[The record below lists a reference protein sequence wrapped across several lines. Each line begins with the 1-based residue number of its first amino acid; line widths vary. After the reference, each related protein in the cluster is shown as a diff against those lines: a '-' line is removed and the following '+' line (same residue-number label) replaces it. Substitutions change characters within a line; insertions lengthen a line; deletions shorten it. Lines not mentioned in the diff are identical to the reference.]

1 MPNQAQLE
9 AHPAAN
15 LFPLLQGEELAAL
28 VADVKAHGLR
38 VPIVLHEG
46 KVLDGRNRHAA
57 CRLAGVEPR
66 FEEWAGEDP
75 AAYVISANIHRRHLT
90 ESQRAMLLAEVRR
103 ACPNWDIRKA
113 AAKSNTSKA
122 SIGRADEVISSGA
135 PELVEAV
142 RCGDVRLGA
151 AVEVAKL
158 EPEEQR
164 AIVEA
169 GPERVREAAAEIRNS
184 TYRTTYTGDNE
195 WYTPAAYIEAARRAL
210 GAIDLDPASCEV
222 AQKAVGAARFYSAEQ
237 DGLTRAWD
245 GRVWL
250 NPPYSQPLVSQF
262 VEKLVS
268 EVEAGRTK
276 AAIALLNNS
285 TDTEWFHRAAK
296 SARAICFT
304 RGRIRFEKPG
314 REAASPLQGSAFFYF
329 GTRVAAFAEAFADIG
344 LLVEVRR

>member
-1 MPNQAQLE
+1 MATPPQHE

-28 VADVKAHGLR
+28 VADVKEHGLR

-46 KVLDGRNRHAA
+46 KILDGRNRYAA
-57 CRLAGVEPR
+57 CRLSGVAPR
-66 FEEWAGEDP
+66 FEGLAGGDP
-75 AAYVISANIHRRHLT
+75 WTYVISANIHRRHLT
-90 ESQRAMLLAEVRR
+90 ESQRAMLVSRVRETANLRFDEAAKLANVSERSVESAAAVRR
-103 ACPNWDIRKA
+103 
-113 AAKSNTSKA
+113 
-122 SIGRADEVISSGA
+122 SGV
-135 PELVEAV
+135 PELVEAIDK
-142 RCGDVRLGA
+142 GAVRLGA

-164 AIVEA
+164 ALVEA

-195 WYTPAAYIEAARRAL
+195 WYTPAAYVEAARRAL

-237 DGLTRAWD
+237 DGLKRAWD

-262 VEKLVS
+262 IDKLIS

-276 AAIALLNNS
+276 AAVALLNNS

-304 RGRIRFEKPG
+304 RGRIRFEKPD